1 MKGAKKCKSRNMFPD
16 TIIGALLIFAV
27 AAADIKVTQSPRVI
41 EITEGGEFQLL
52 CTLTELKAETVLAV
66 KWYKEVLGCEI
77 CKVMNKSG
85 EFIGRVLEENQSSL
99 RWFQITV
106 MDARQNDSGIYY
118 CEIDSIQFGKGN
130 GTGTRVTVKAV
141 HDRNTAQHN
150 LVIFSSL
157 LVVIVSLLLTAALI
171 TWRRCKHQGNN
182 VGCDTR
188 KNSPARP
195 RSIERTSRTRE
206 EEQGGASNNVVY
218 ADLRIVNP
226 KTNRTENHRKGQSA
240 GAPSRT
246 SQGDEGAVVYAAVGP
261 RSEIRNQKRAPVRPP
276 TEMEKPVV

>member
-1 MKGAKKCKSRNMFPD
+1 MYPD
-16 TIIGALLIFAV
+16 TILGVLLISAV
-27 AAADIKVTQSPRVI
+27 AAADIKVTQSPPVI
-41 EITEGGEFQLL
+41 ELTEGEEFQLT
-52 CTLTELKAETVLAV
+52 CTFTTPETTTLFAV
-66 KWYKEVLGCEI
+66 AWYKEVLDCES

-85 EFIGRVLEENQSSL
+85 EFIGRVLEESQISL
-99 RWFQITV
+99 RRNQVTV

-118 CEIDSIQFGKGN
+118 CEIESIQFGKGT

-141 HDRNTAQHN
+141 HDRNTAQHS

-157 LVVIVSLLLTAALI
+157 LVVIVSLLLTAVLI
-171 TWRRCKHQGNN
+171 TWRRCKHQGND
-182 VGCDTR
+182 VSCDTR

-206 EEQGGASNNVVY
+206 EEQGGASNNVAY
-218 ADLRIVNP
+218 ADLRIVKP

-246 SQGDEGAVVYAAVGP
+246 SQRDEDTVVYATVGP
-261 RSEIRNQKRAPVRPP
+261 RSEIRNQKRAPKRPP
-276 TEMEKPVV
+276 TEMEKLLV